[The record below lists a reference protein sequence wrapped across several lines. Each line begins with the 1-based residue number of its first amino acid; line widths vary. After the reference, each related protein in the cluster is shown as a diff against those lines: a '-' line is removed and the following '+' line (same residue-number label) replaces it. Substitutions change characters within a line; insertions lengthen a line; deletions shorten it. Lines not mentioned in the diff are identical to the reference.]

1 MTTVFVAIKG
11 KKMCG
16 DFCSAIEESNDIKVT
31 NIFSTIKDCRD
42 SLVTAVPDVLL
53 LGLDLTANK
62 KDANWIDF
70 CIHIRNTYPTLKIL
84 TVVTYDQYAEN
95 KEVLNKITSGYI
107 SMDALPKVIIS
118 AIEAVKKGKFF
129 RYDKIASPARK
140 EEPKPEWLDTMKREM
155 IKNVI
160 VDGTDQESVD
170 KLSQFIDATD
180 KIRTDMIVDML
191 AKGKEHLDA
200 DWVDKNLML
209 LIENQLIKGYP
220 NWEIADTLNVSIEI
234 VRLYRLEFILRI
246 SGKNSMA
253 YGVRNDGKHINL
265 RRRELQLLRL
275 IAAGYTNQEIAEKIF
290 YRDVETIKSVRKDL
304 IDKFGAKNTIS
315 MIMSALRMG
324 LINLE
329 DIDMLS

>member
-1 MTTVFVAIKG
+1 MITVYVAIKG
-11 KKMCG
+11 KKICG
-16 DFCSAIEESNDIKVT
+16 DFCSAIEVSNDIKVT
-31 NIFSTIKDCRD
+31 KIFSTIKDCKEA
-42 SLVTAVPDVLL
+42 LVTGAPDVLL

-62 KDANWIDF
+62 KDASWIDF

-107 SMDALPKVIIS
+107 SLDALPKVIIS

-129 RYDKIASPARK
+129 RYDRIASPARK

-160 VDGTDQESVD
+160 VDGTNQESIE
-170 KLSQFIDATD
+170 KLSQFIEATD
-180 KIRTDMIVDML
+180 KIRTDMIVDMFVQR
-191 AKGKEHLDA
+191 KEHLDA

-209 LIENQLIKGYP
+209 LIENLLIKGYP
-220 NWEIADTLNVSIEI
+220 NWEIADMLNISIET

-253 YGVRNDGKHINL
+253 YGVRNDGKHIKL
-265 RRRELQLLRL
+265 SRRELQLLRL
-275 IAAGYTNQEIAEKIF
+275 IAAGYTNQEIADKIL
-290 YRDVETIKSVRKDL
+290 YRDIETIKSIRKDM
-304 IDKFGAKNTIS
+304 IEKFGAKSTIS
-315 MIMSALRMG
+315 MITSALRMG

-329 DIDMLS
+329 DVDLLS